1 VCVRVCYVRAWA
13 PGPFVGEVGPGIW
26 GEGLAQLNKNES
38 KISPRIFISQKSNIN
53 IPMKTPLRN
62 DIIGISPENPPRRDI
77 EIPPR
82 ILRSSIIDICKT
94 VHDPEIPV
102 NIYDL
107 GLIYEITVN
116 EEGEAHILMTLTSPM
131 CPVADILPEEV
142 RAKAEL
148 VEGVSVATVE
158 LTFEPQWNMETHL
171 SPAARLELNL

>member
-1 VCVRVCYVRAWA
+1 MENNILPTVSSNTH
-13 PGPFVGEVGPGIW
+13 PQSFFTT
-26 GEGLAQLNKNES
+26 LNH
-38 KISPRIFISQKSNIN
+38 IS
-53 IPMKTPLRN
+53 TT
-62 DIIGISPENPPRRDI
+62 GRRDI

-107 GLIYEITVN
+107 GLIYEVTVN

-158 LTFEPQWNMETHL
+158 LTFEPQWSMETHL

>member
-1 VCVRVCYVRAWA
+1 MENQQ
-13 PGPFVGEVGPGIW
+13 P
-26 GEGLAQLNKNES
+26 
-38 KISPRIFISQKSNIN
+38 
-53 IPMKTPLRN
+53 RN
-62 DIIGISPENPPRRDI
+62 DIINITLENPPRRDI

-82 ILRSSIIDICKT
+82 IIRSSIIDVCKT

-107 GLIYEITVN
+107 GLIYEITVSD
-116 EEGEAHILMTLTSPM
+116 EGEAHILMTLTSPM